1 MANRVNYRGWGGR
14 HDVISPSAERGE
26 DRNARSGVP
35 ASVAIVDDD
44 PQLVK
49 TYELLF
55 QRRKVPIA
63 FVAYDGFAA
72 LEQFQKA
79 DPRPTVAIIDYRMPA
94 MSGIDLTREM
104 LKIEPRTRI
113 VLISADDGIR
123 QEAIDAGA
131 NAFLKKPVGLKE
143 IMQSIRPV

>member
-1 MANRVNYRGWGGR
+1 MDAVAGTTLFYPPPNRGGI
-14 HDVISPSAERGE
+14 DMPE
-26 DRNARSGVP
+26 SGVP

-63 FVAYDGFAA
+63 FIAYDGFAA
-72 LEQFQKA
+72 LERFQKA
-79 DPRPTVAIIDYRMPA
+79 DPRPAVAIIDYRMPA
-94 MSGIDLTREM
+94 MSGIDLMREL
-104 LKIEPRTRI
+104 LKIEPTTRI
-113 VLISADDGIR
+113 VLISADDSVR

-131 NAFLKKPVGLKE
+131 NVFLKKPAGLNE
-143 IMQSIRPV
+143 IMQSIRPA